1 MAWQV
6 FLYALLTDLATGLGA
21 VPFAF
26 VRKFSRFWLGIFHAV
41 AAGLML
47 AASFTLV
54 HEELPQAP
62 LDVLVGVL
70 LGLVFIVWAHRLI
83 EAKGGLEWGQMT
95 AVDAK
100 KVFMIVLVM
109 TAHSFAEGVGL
120 GVAFGKG
127 EGLGVFISLAIAA
140 HNVPEGLAIAL
151 VLVARGVSWKSAA
164 LWGIFSS
171 LPQPLMA
178 VPAFLL
184 VQSFAPF
191 LPLGFGFAA
200 GAMLWL
206 VFSEILADALEGLSG
221 QTMATAVVLAVVAM
235 LAFQA
240 LIAPAS

>member
-26 VRKFSRFWLGIFHAV
+26 VKKFSRFWLGIFHAV

-54 HEELPQAP
+54 HEELSQAP
-62 LDVLVGVL
+62 LDVLAGVL
-70 LGLVFIVWAHRLI
+70 LGLVFIVWAHHLI

-109 TAHSFAEGVGL
+109 TAHSVAEGVGL

-151 VLVARGVSWKSAA
+151 VLVARGVSWRRAA
-164 LWGIFSS
+164 LWAIFSS
-171 LPQPLMA
+171 LPQPIMA

-221 QTMATAVVLAVVAM
+221 QTMATTVVLAVVAM

-240 LIAPAS
+240 LITPAT